1 MRYLFSQ
8 GYHPRDDADGRLKLK
23 DELMSIKIIAFAL
36 ALSLP
41 LLLAPADPRAASVG
55 TPKSEDLIAGEKAT
69 EEGNFEAAIGFFTKV
84 IGSDP
89 TSADGY
95 NMLGFSHRKLGNVE
109 LAFENYRAALEIEPN
124 HLGAN
129 EYIGELYL
137 QLGDLANAEKH
148 LKVLDEACF
157 FGCQAYTDL
166 KAAIKKFK
174 LRQGG

>member
-109 LAFENYRAALEIEPN
+109 SAFENYKTALEIDPK

-137 QLGDLANAEKH
+137 ETGDLTAAEKH
-148 LKVLDEACF
+148 LDVLDAACT
-157 FGCQAYTDL
+157 FGCEAYTDL
-166 KAAIKKFK
+166 KTAIKKYK
-174 LRQGG
+174 ANQGG

>member
-1 MRYLFSQ
+1 
-8 GYHPRDDADGRLKLK
+8 
-23 DELMSIKIIAFAL
+23 MSVKPIAVALVL
-36 ALSLP
+36 ALP
-41 LLLAPADPRAASVG
+41 LYLASMAAHAASVG
-55 TPKSEDLIAGEKAT
+55 NAVSSSSGTASKSADFTAGEAAAMD
-69 EEGNFEAAIGFFTKV
+69 GNFEAAVGYLSKV
-84 IGSDP
+84 VNTDP
-89 TSADGY
+89 TNADGY
-95 NMLGFSHRKLGNVE
+95 NLLGFSYRKLGNVE

-124 HLGAN
+124 HQGAN

-137 QLGDLANAEKH
+137 QLGDLDNAEKH

>member
-1 MRYLFSQ
+1 
-8 GYHPRDDADGRLKLK
+8 
-23 DELMSIKIIAFAL
+23 MSVKPIAVALVL
-36 ALSLP
+36 ALP
-41 LLLAPADPRAASVG
+41 LYLASMAAHAASVG
-55 TPKSEDLIAGEKAT
+55 NAVSSSSGTASKSADFTAGETAAMD
-69 EEGNFEAAIGFFTKV
+69 GNFEAAVGYLSKV
-84 IGSDP
+84 INTDP
-89 TSADGY
+89 TNADGY
-95 NMLGFSHRKLGNVE
+95 NLLGFSYRKLGNVE

-124 HLGAN
+124 HQGAN

-157 FGCQAYTDL
+157 FGCQAYTAL